1 MWSRLDL
8 HFLKLSRFKWGA
20 YVPLLRGN
28 YIPQSWTE
36 FPRNEINHRAAITA
50 GPLILLE
57 SDAN

>member
-1 MWSRLDL
+1 MC
-8 HFLKLSRFKWGA
+8 
-20 YVPLLRGN
+20 PLLRGN

-50 GPLILLE
+50 SPLILLE